1 MRFPWRRP
9 RTTSFHDSKGI
20 RLRFLHTGDW
30 HVGRTIRGH
39 SRIDEFAG
47 ALDEVVEVAASEAV
61 DVVLISGDI
70 HDQRAVTPEA
80 DRLIFETLIDLSER
94 GIRVVAI
101 PGNHDSA
108 ARLSAFGP
116 LLQRIGTTVVPHVVR
131 PDDGGIVEVISRDGA
146 QRALVAC
153 IPFVSPR
160 RFSDALGLFE
170 DTAEGYVHFDEKMG
184 ALLEAHERAF
194 RPEAVNIVLGHMFVS
209 GAQPSGS
216 EREVT
221 IGADYAVS
229 PARIP
234 ATASYVAL
242 GHIHKGQKVTSAPAE
257 TRYCGS
263 LVQLDFGEKGQDKSV
278 LVIDARPGKPP
289 KAKAVPIV
297 SGRRLEDVTGTIEDL
312 PTLAASTKDAYL
324 RVNLL
329 VTEPTPGI
337 ADRVREILPTALD
350 VRLVLPQQTQPDEG
364 GGLLSGLGP
373 REQFLSYFKA
383 THEAPA
389 PRELL
394 AAFDRVYEEVT
405 TS

>member
-1 MRFPWRRP
+1 L
-9 RTTSFHDSKGI
+9 
-20 RLRFLHTGDW
+20 RLLHTGDW

-61 DVVLISGDI
+61 DAVLIAGDI
-70 HDQRAVTPEA
+70 HDQRAVTPDA
-80 DRLIFETLIDLSER
+80 DRLIFGTLIALGER

-108 ARLSAFGP
+108 ARLSAFAP
-116 LLQRIGTTVVPHVVR
+116 LLQRVGTTVVPHIVR
-131 PDDGGIVEVISRDGA
+131 PGDGGMLEVTSRDGSET
-146 QRALVAC
+146 ALIAC

-170 DTAEGYVHFDEKMG
+170 DVSEGYVGFDEKMG
-184 ALLEAHERAF
+184 TLLEAHERAF

-209 GAQPSGS
+209 GAQPGGS

-234 ATASYVAL
+234 STASYAAL
-242 GHIHKGQKVTSAPAE
+242 GHIHKSQKVTAAAAD

-278 LVIDARPGKPP
+278 LVVDAHPGKPP
-289 KAKAVPIV
+289 KVTPVPIV
-297 SGRRLEDVTGTIEDL
+297 SGRKLEDVTGTIDDL
-312 PTLAASTKDAYL
+312 PTLAAGTKDAYL

-329 VTEPTPGI
+329 VSEPTPGI
-337 ADRVREILPTALD
+337 ADRVRAILPTALD
-350 VRLVLPQQTQPDEG
+350 VRLVLPQQTQPDEPTR
-364 GGLLSGLGP
+364 LLSGLGP
-373 REQFLSYFKA
+373 REQFLSYFEA
-383 THEAPA
+383 THEASS

-405 TS
+405 AS